1 MSTNNS
7 SIDTNIDS
15 YSDDELYEILDLDT
29 DASVDEISDRTNE
42 LYNRFLSENN
52 YDMAY
57 FFQAVQNKLLENED
71 DDSEDDDSEDDDSDD
86 DNSKPLPADNN
97 ADNDNDNESSDDN
110 YDSNSVQNNESTQ
123 FGNWWENQY
132 IEQTADVK
140 QEDKTT
146 DRKQK
151 VDVFNQGDHIIMKQN
166 ELGVNNDYTVPIA
179 QGTMNPN
186 LKNITQRIICI
197 DSKYRANIVPYTN
210 NPDGVSSSTN
220 FTLDLSDPL
229 KNTLTL
235 KLYSIQIPYSWYL
248 IDTNY
253 ESDFFFIKNGDN
265 YTCIKIDDGNYTPE
279 ELIEEINSKLQQ
291 TKERDIDYSY
301 IEFSYASKNGKVT
314 ITNTAQTPAQY
325 PEIIFYAENLSC
337 GDKIGCFKNKKINN
351 TLGWILGFRGY
362 VDSEGNMNYGYE
374 LRDSPITSESI
385 IDTYGSKYF
394 LLVVDD
400 FNQNHLNKGLVS
412 ITNLNNTLS
421 LPNYY
426 NTDLSFNVAQC
437 IKDKKAPIVISAPRR
452 ITQAQIY
459 SLNEIINN
467 RKNTS
472 TTSTAPTTTDVLAIV
487 PIKKEGLVTGQQFVE
502 YGSTLQLNMR
512 TYFGPVDVERLKVR
526 LVNDNGFTVNLNG
539 GDWSFS
545 LISENLYQY

>member
-7 SIDTNIDS
+7 SIDTNIEN
-15 YSDDELYEILDLDT
+15 YNDDELYQILDLDT
-29 DASVDEISDRTNE
+29 DASIDEISDRTNE

-57 FFQAVQNKLLENED
+57 FFQAVQNKLLD
-71 DDSEDDDSEDDDSDD
+71 VKDDD
-86 DNSKPLPADNN
+86 DNE
-97 ADNDNDNESSDDN
+97 ESSDDGGDN
-110 YDSNSVQNNESTQ
+110 NDIQNNDSTQ
-123 FGNWWENQY
+123 YGNWWENQY
-132 IEQTADVK
+132 IQQTADTN

-146 DRKQK
+146 DRKQR
-151 VDVFNQGDHIIMKQN
+151 VDIFNQGDHIIMKQN

-186 LKNITQRIICI
+186 LKNVTQRIICI

-229 KNTLTL
+229 TNTLTL

-253 ESDFFFIKNGDN
+253 ENDFFFIKNGDN

-279 ELIEEINSKLQQ
+279 ELIEEINDKLQQ
-291 TKERDIDYSY
+291 TKDTETDYSY
-301 IEFSYASKNGKVT
+301 IEFSYKSKNGKVT
-314 ITNTAQTPAQY
+314 ITNTEQSPAQY
-325 PEIIFYAENLSC
+325 PEIIFYGENLSC

-362 VDSEGNMNYGYE
+362 VDSEGNLNYGYE
-374 LRDSPITSESI
+374 IRDSPITSESI

-394 LLVVDD
+394 LLAVDD

-426 NTDLSFNVAQC
+426 NTDLSFNEAQC

-472 TTSTAPTTTDVLAIV
+472 TTSSAPTTTDVLAIV

-526 LVNDNGFTVNLNG
+526 LVNDSGFTVNLNG